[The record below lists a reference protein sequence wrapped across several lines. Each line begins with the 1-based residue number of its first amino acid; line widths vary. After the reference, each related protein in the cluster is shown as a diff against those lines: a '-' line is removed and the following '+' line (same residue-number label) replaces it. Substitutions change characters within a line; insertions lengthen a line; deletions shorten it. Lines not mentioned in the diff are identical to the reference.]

1 MRAYIAIGLALIFGG
16 ALGLALEHVVFDGV
30 QEILDAGS
38 IKVLARTDRFFPATT
53 LVSAFALAAGLALL
67 APGVGGRGGVAGGPP
82 PPAPR
87 PPPPLRW
94 RRGVT
99 KEG

>member
-1 MRAYIAIGLALIFGG
+1 MRAYIAIGLIVAG

-53 LVSAFALAAGLALL
+53 LLSVCALAAGLALL
-67 APGVGGRGGVAGGPP
+67 VVGHSRRTGGA
-82 PPAPR
+82 A
-87 PPPPLRW
+87 
-94 RRGVT
+94 
-99 KEG
+99 E